1 MILVYLL
8 TNLVSVYFSE
18 WILTGTCSHVMTVLD
33 ICADSRDRQI
43 NGALFIARAIEAGNY
58 VTGSVVITVYSGR
71 LEVCLSFVFQVT
83 RFRNWPSDLY
93 H

>member
-1 MILVYLL
+1 
-8 TNLVSVYFSE
+8 
-18 WILTGTCSHVMTVLD
+18 MTVLD

-71 LEVCLSFVFQVT
+71 LEVCLSSFFKLLGSETGRVIYTT
-83 RFRNWPSDLY
+83 RLNK
-93 H
+93 